1 VKGKRT
7 RRDARDFD
15 GGRRDREIEEAVGL
29 YTVVAGF
36 EVFFFWLSRGRAC
49 ACESVQHRFGP
60 SCSVILVAVRKPL
73 ICFNSWS
80 KKISPCII
88 NHPKQTV
95 LVQSPFS

>member
-36 EVFFFWLSRGRAC
+36 EVFFSG
-49 ACESVQHRFGP
+49 
-60 SCSVILVAVRKPL
+60 
-73 ICFNSWS
+73 
-80 KKISPCII
+80 
-88 NHPKQTV
+88 
-95 LVQSPFS
+95 